1 MTKNGG
7 LTPKQE
13 AFCLAYV
20 ETNNASE
27 AYRRVYDASR
37 MKDGVIRVKAC
48 EVLAHEGVEARIAE
62 LRKGAMQRHEVTVD
76 RIVGEMAK
84 LAFANML
91 DYIQIQADGT
101 AYVDFSKLTR
111 EQAAA
116 IGEIV
121 TEEYTEG
128 RGEDARPVKRV
139 KFKLLDKRG
148 ALVDLGKHLGMFT
161 DKHEITGKDGAPLS
175 AEEPSNRD
183 LARAIFAILRE
194 ARIEKDTPQ

>member
-1 MTKNGG
+1 MPKHLG

-27 AYRRVYDASR
+27 AYRRVYDVSR
-37 MKDGVIRVKAC
+37 MKENVIRVKAC

-76 RIVGEMAK
+76 RVVQELAK
-84 LAFANML
+84 IAFL
-91 DYIQIQADGT
+91 DAEKDENALIQN
-101 AYVDFSKLTR
+101 KLS
-111 EQAAA
+111 A
-116 IGEIV
+116 
-121 TEEYTEG
+121 
-128 RGEDARPVKRV
+128 
-139 KFKLLDKRG
+139 LDK
-148 ALVDLGKHLGMFT
+148 LGKHLGMFPN
-161 DKHEITGKDGAPLS
+161 KHEHTGKDGAPLS

-194 ARIEKDTPQ
+194 ARIEKEDPQ